1 MQSVDASMFEKIKE
15 LNSFVLIGGLLFV
28 IVISLFSL
36 MIYGATYS
44 PSGFDDDFGGYSIA
58 LFLVGLLS
66 LVLIFVSS
74 KICNKICKNP
84 LWNLILTPILA
95 IIMVGILIIIV
106 VVSGLVEALGSGF
119 GLFVIL
125 VLFLL
130 GIVTFVFA
138 TIYSIMKYIRKK

>member
-58 LFLVGLLS
+58 LFLVLTLHR
-66 LVLIFVSS
+66 
-74 KICNKICKNP
+74 
-84 LWNLILTPILA
+84 ILT
-95 IIMVGILIIIV
+95 
-106 VVSGLVEALGSGF
+106 
-119 GLFVIL
+119 
-125 VLFLL
+125 VLQFKLK
-130 GIVTFVFA
+130 IWTDH
-138 TIYSIMKYIRKK
+138 IK